1 MKSVIDFKTYI
12 MDKIKLYFQEA
23 YDELLHKVTW
33 PTAAELQQSAVVV
46 LVATVII
53 SILISVMDIVSKT
66 GMENL
71 YKIIV
76 K

>member
-1 MKSVIDFKTYI
+1 ME
-12 MDKIKLYFQEA
+12 KIKLYFQEA

>member
-1 MKSVIDFKTYI
+1 
-12 MDKIKLYFQEA
+12 MDKLKLYFQEA
-23 YDELLHKVTW
+23 YDELMNKVTW

-46 LVATVII
+46 LVATIII
-53 SILISVMDIVSKT
+53 SIIISVIDIASKT
-66 GMENL
+66 GIENL

>member
-1 MKSVIDFKTYI
+1 MNKV
-12 MDKIKLYFQEA
+12 KLYVQEA
-23 YDELLHKVTW
+23 YNELLHKVTW

-53 SILISVMDIVSKT
+53 SILISIMDIISKT

-71 YKIIV
+71 YKIII

>member
-1 MKSVIDFKTYI
+1 

-46 LVATVII
+46 LIATVLI
-53 SILISVMDIVSKT
+53 SIVVSAMDIASKI
-66 GMENL
+66 GLENL

>member
-1 MKSVIDFKTYI
+1 
-12 MDKIKLYFQEA
+12 MDKLKLYFQEA
-23 YDELLHKVTW
+23 YDELMNKVTW

-46 LVATVII
+46 LVATIII
-53 SILISVMDIVSKT
+53 SIIISVIDIASKT